1 MKIGSKVV
9 VLALCVAL
17 TPVAHAQ
24 IGAIISIIGGSL
36 SAGQGQLDKE
46 RREQEAEAWRQ
57 EKEAEREEKIQR
69 REAAKIAEIERQR
82 AAESEAARMAEE
94 RAEAVRA
101 KRIAPATIE
110 DLEALYDPDDGWD
123 IAASPKVKPDRA
135 QYVISGT
142 VSRHV
147 SDGILLCE
155 TVPGKDEFIG
165 HYFTVR
171 FSKKTKKARDILDR
185 MRIGGRL
192 FVVGKY
198 VANLNYQTVA
208 GSWKV
213 MPIFDADHLIVP
225 DDAD

>member
-1 MKIGSKVV
+1 MKTSSKI
-9 VLALCVAL
+9 VLMALCIAL
-17 TPVAHAQ
+17 TPVANAQ
-24 IGAIISIIGGSL
+24 IGAIINIIGGGYT
-36 SAGQGQLDKE
+36 AGKAQQEKERMDKE
-46 RREQEAEAWRQ
+46 RDAWQ
-57 EKEAEREEKIQR
+57 QQKEAER
-69 REAAKIAEIERQR
+69 IEREERRKTER
-82 AAESEAARMAEE
+82 AQQQAALEAKMAEDERKAEE

-110 DLEALYDPDDGWD
+110 DLEALYDPADGWD

-142 VSRHV
+142 ISRNV

-155 TVPGKDEFIG
+155 TVPEKEEFIG

-171 FSKKTKKARDILDR
+171 FSKKTKKSRDILDR

-198 VANLNYQTVA
+198 VGNLNYQTVA
-208 GSWKV
+208 GAWKV